1 MTTLPTPEI
10 LRKRAAAA
18 LARANTYAHSGTAS
32 AGDLTACAQGA
43 AGFAAYARELLT
55 IAAHLE
61 PAPPTAAP
69 AEVSPPDDHEP
80 EGGDVYEYGG
90 AHYALVWCPDES
102 NVGMSLIGCPPPTGE
117 FSGRASWHVRKD
129 FVRRFCRRVSP
140 PREAT

>member
-1 MTTLPTPEI
+1 MTTLPTPET
-10 LRKRAAAA
+10 LRERAAAA
-18 LARANTYAHSGTAS
+18 LANANRDAAMATSDNATRESLRRSAAS
-32 AGDLTACAQGA
+32 L
-43 AGFAAYARELLT
+43 AAYARELLT
-55 IAAHLE
+55 IADAQT
-61 PAPPTAAP
+61 PAPSTATP
-69 AEVSPPDDHEP
+69 AETSPPDAHEP